1 MEMLSGAEMVVR
13 SLIDQGVKHVFGYP
27 GGAVLDIYDAL
38 HTVGGIDHVLVRHE
52 QGAVHMADGYARAT
66 GEVGVV
72 LVTSGPGA
80 TNAITG
86 IATAYM
92 DSVPMVVLSGQV
104 PSSLIGFDAFQEC
117 DMVGISR
124 PVVKHSFLV
133 KRTEDIPTVLKKA
146 FYLASTGRPGPVVI
160 DLPKDIVGPA
170 VKMPYAYPEQ
180 VSLRSYNPTVQGHRG
195 QIKRALQTILA
206 AKRPIMY
213 VGGGAINS
221 ACHEEL
227 LTLAEKLN
235 LPVTSSQMGLG
246 SFPGTHGQSVGM
258 LGMHG
263 TFEANMAMHNTDL
276 IFAVGVRFDDRTTNN
291 LAKYCPNAAVV
302 HIDIDPTSISKTVEA
317 DIPIVGDAK
326 QVLTQMLDLLPQIDC
341 TQDFDSL
348 RDWWQSIEQ
357 WRARD
362 CLSYAKDSGKIKPQ
376 AVIET
381 LHRLTKGDA
390 YVTSDVGQHQMF
402 AALYYPF
409 DKPRHWINSGG
420 LGTMGFGLPAALG
433 VKLALPDE
441 TVVCVT
447 GDGSI
452 QMNIQ
457 ELSTAL
463 QYNLPVLVL
472 NLNNRYLG
480 MVKQWQ
486 DMIYSGRHSQSYMD
500 SLPDF
505 VKLAEAYGHIGV
517 SIRTPDEL
525 ESKLADALTQLSETN
540 RLVFVDVTVD
550 ETEHVYPMQIRGGG
564 MDEMWLS
571 KTERT

>member
-1 MEMLSGAEMVVR
+1 
-13 SLIDQGVKHVFGYP
+13 
-27 GGAVLDIYDAL
+27 
-38 HTVGGIDHVLVRHE
+38 
-52 QGAVHMADGYARAT
+52 
-66 GEVGVV
+66 
-72 LVTSGPGA
+72 
-80 TNAITG
+80 
-86 IATAYM
+86 
-92 DSVPMVVLSGQV
+92 
-104 PSSLIGFDAFQEC
+104 
-117 DMVGISR
+117 
-124 PVVKHSFLV
+124 
-133 KRTEDIPTVLKKA
+133 
-146 FYLASTGRPGPVVI
+146 
-160 DLPKDIVGPA
+160 
-170 VKMPYAYPEQ
+170 
-180 VSLRSYNPTVQGHRG
+180 
-195 QIKRALQTILA
+195 
-206 AKRPIMY
+206 
-213 VGGGAINS
+213 
-221 ACHEEL
+221 
-227 LTLAEKLN
+227 
-235 LPVTSSQMGLG
+235 
-246 SFPGTHGQSVGM
+246 
-258 LGMHG
+258 
-263 TFEANMAMHNTDL
+263 
-276 IFAVGVRFDDRTTNN
+276 VRFDDRTTNN
-291 LAKYCPNAAVV
+291 LAKYCPDATVL
-302 HIDIDPTSISKTVEA
+302 HIDIDPTSISKTVDA

-326 QVLTQMLDLLPQIDC
+326 QVLVQMLELLA
-341 TQDFDSL
+341 QDEKAQDHDAL

-362 CLSYAKDSGKIKPQ
+362 CLGYDKHSGTIKPQ

-409 DKPRHWINSGG
+409 DKPRRWINSGG

-433 VKLALPDE
+433 VKLALPEE

-463 QYNLPVLVL
+463 QYNLPVVVV

-505 VKLAEAYGHIGV
+505 VKLAEAYGHVGIA
-517 SIRTPDEL
+517 IRTPDEL
-525 ESKLADALTQLSETN
+525 ESKLAQALAEKE

-550 ETEHVYPMQIRGGG
+550 ETEHVYPMQIRGGS

>member
-1 MEMLSGAEMVVR
+1 M
-13 SLIDQGVKHVFGYP
+13 P
-27 GGAVLDIYDAL
+27 GRCWFRCWSCWCR
-38 HTVGGIDHVLVRHE
+38 TRK
-52 QGAVHMADGYARAT
+52 RR
-66 GEVGVV
+66 
-72 LVTSGPGA
+72 
-80 TNAITG
+80 IT
-86 IATAYM
+86 T
-92 DSVPMVVLSGQV
+92 
-104 PSSLIGFDAFQEC
+104 
-117 DMVGISR
+117 
-124 PVVKHSFLV
+124 
-133 KRTEDIPTVLKKA
+133 
-146 FYLASTGRPGPVVI
+146 
-160 DLPKDIVGPA
+160 
-170 VKMPYAYPEQ
+170 
-180 VSLRSYNPTVQGHRG
+180 
-195 QIKRALQTILA
+195 
-206 AKRPIMY
+206 
-213 VGGGAINS
+213 
-221 ACHEEL
+221 
-227 LTLAEKLN
+227 
-235 LPVTSSQMGLG
+235 
-246 SFPGTHGQSVGM
+246 
-258 LGMHG
+258 
-263 TFEANMAMHNTDL
+263 
-276 IFAVGVRFDDRTTNN
+276 
-291 LAKYCPNAAVV
+291 
-302 HIDIDPTSISKTVEA
+302 
-317 DIPIVGDAK
+317 
-326 QVLTQMLDLLPQIDC
+326 
-341 TQDFDSL
+341 L

-362 CLSYAKDSGKIKPQ
+362 CLGYDKHSGTIKPQ

-409 DKPRHWINSGG
+409 DKPRRWINSGG

-433 VKLALPDE
+433 VKLALPEE

-463 QYNLPVLVL
+463 QYNLPVVVV

-505 VKLAEAYGHIGV
+505 VKLAEAYGHVGIA
-517 SIRTPDEL
+517 IRTPDEL
-525 ESKLADALTQLSETN
+525 ESKLAQALAEKE

-550 ETEHVYPMQIRGGG
+550 ETEHVYPMQIRGGS

>member
-38 HTVGGIDHVLVRHE
+38 HTVGGIDHILVRHE

-66 GEVGVV
+66 SEVGVV

-92 DSVPMVVLSGQV
+92 DSIPMVVLSGQV
-104 PSSLIGFDAFQEC
+104 PSSLIGYDAFQEC

-133 KRTEDIPTVLKKA
+133 KRTEDIPAVLKKA
-146 FYLASTGRPGPVVI
+146 FYLASSGRPGPVVI

-170 VKMPYAYPEQ
+170 VRMPYAYPQ
-180 VSLRSYNPTVQGHRG
+180 DVSMRSYNPTVQGHRG

-206 AKRPIMY
+206 AKKPVMY
-213 VGGGAINS
+213 VGGGAIN
-221 ACHEEL
+221 AGCEAEL
-227 LTLAEKLN
+227 LALAEQLN
-235 LPVTSSQMGLG
+235 LPVTSSLMGLG
-246 SFPGTHGQSVGM
+246 AFPGTHRQSVGM

-263 TFEANMAMHNTDL
+263 TYEANKTMHHADV

-291 LAKYCPNAAVV
+291 LAKYCPDATVL
-302 HIDIDPTSISKTVEA
+302 HIDIDPTSISKTVDA

-326 QVLTQMLDLLPQIDC
+326 QVLVQMLELLA
-341 TQDFDSL
+341 QDEKAQDHDAL

-362 CLSYAKDSGKIKPQ
+362 CLGYDKHSGTIKPQ

-409 DKPRHWINSGG
+409 DKPRRWINSGG

-433 VKLALPDE
+433 VKLALPEE

-463 QYNLPVLVL
+463 QYNLPVVVV

-505 VKLAEAYGHIGV
+505 VKLAEAYGHVGIA
-517 SIRTPDEL
+517 IRTPDEL
-525 ESKLADALTQLSETN
+525 ESKLAQALAEKE

-550 ETEHVYPMQIRGGG
+550 ETEHVYPMQIRGGS

>member
-1 MEMLSGAEMVVR
+1 V
-13 SLIDQGVKHVFGYP
+13 
-27 GGAVLDIYDAL
+27 
-38 HTVGGIDHVLVRHE
+38 
-52 QGAVHMADGYARAT
+52 
-66 GEVGVV
+66 
-72 LVTSGPGA
+72 
-80 TNAITG
+80 
-86 IATAYM
+86 
-92 DSVPMVVLSGQV
+92 
-104 PSSLIGFDAFQEC
+104 
-117 DMVGISR
+117 
-124 PVVKHSFLV
+124 
-133 KRTEDIPTVLKKA
+133 
-146 FYLASTGRPGPVVI
+146 
-160 DLPKDIVGPA
+160 
-170 VKMPYAYPEQ
+170 
-180 VSLRSYNPTVQGHRG
+180 
-195 QIKRALQTILA
+195 
-206 AKRPIMY
+206 
-213 VGGGAINS
+213 
-221 ACHEEL
+221 
-227 LTLAEKLN
+227 
-235 LPVTSSQMGLG
+235 
-246 SFPGTHGQSVGM
+246 
-258 LGMHG
+258 
-263 TFEANMAMHNTDL
+263 

-291 LAKYCPNAAVV
+291 LAKYCPDATVL
-302 HIDIDPTSISKTVEA
+302 HIDIDPTSISKTVDA

-326 QVLTQMLDLLPQIDC
+326 QVLTQMLELLAQDDKA
-341 TQDFDSL
+341 QDFDAL

-362 CLSYAKDSGKIKPQ
+362 CLGYDKNSGTIKPQ

-409 DKPRHWINSGG
+409 DKPRRWINSGG

-463 QYNLPVLVL
+463 QYNLPVIVV

-505 VKLAEAYGHIGV
+505 VKLAEAYGHVGIA
-517 SIRTPDEL
+517 IRTPDEL
-525 ESKLADALTQLSETN
+525 ESKLAQALAEKE

-550 ETEHVYPMQIRGGG
+550 ETEHVYPMQIRGGS